1 MAHPLLLLAL
11 GIALSTQLCFGIPR
25 RGETPAGGRRS
36 TDSPIEHLV
45 SFSLRSGSATFK
57 FDGRDEKEDLSG
69 FGGVSLEYH
78 PVLRSERTVYF
89 FPSFGLHSFNGIKEY
104 RYPNYS
110 NECKF
115 RLWQL
120 GIGANAGLSI
130 AALMPES
137 KLPVEP
143 FGSAGLGWFITGQW
157 RQYGGSGWE
166 KRPTVHLTQL
176 ALLIGA
182 GALYPLPANP
192 KIALG
197 LQLGYIKGLTDF
209 GLNVREGGSD
219 KTKLT
224 VDSFQYGVT
233 LAFRPGSK

>member
-1 MAHPLLLLAL
+1 MAHTLLLIAL
-11 GIALSTQLCFGIPR
+11 GITLSTQLCFSIPR

-36 TDSPIEHLV
+36 TDSAIEHLV
-45 SFSLRSGSATFK
+45 SISLRSGSATFK
-57 FDGRDEKEDLSG
+57 YDGSDKKEQMTD
-69 FGGVSLEYH
+69 FGGVSLEYR
-78 PVLRSERTVYF
+78 PVLRSERLVHF
-89 FPSFGLHSFNGIKEY
+89 FPSFGLHSFNGQKENENSY
-104 RYPNYS
+104 YS
-110 NECKF
+110 YEQKI

-120 GIGANAGLSI
+120 GFGANAGLNI
-130 AALMPES
+130 ASLVPES

-143 FGSAGLGWFITGQW
+143 NASAGLGWFITGRWQ
-157 RQYGGSGWE
+157 QYGGSGWE
-166 KRPTVHLTQL
+166 KPTVHLTQL

-192 KIALG
+192 KIAIG

-224 VDSFQYGVT
+224 VDSFQYGVI
-233 LAFRPGSK
+233 LAFRPGSI